1 MPVRKLTEE
10 KQSLPPNAAFAELTA
25 VLELCHVTAAPVLDV
40 RPATH
45 TRETDHGTDPLWP
58 FREAP
63 ASVQS
68 NRVRLP
74 KTLRQAG
81 KRTAAP
87 TTAVASPAT
96 GRLRAQ
102 LPPFA
107 PLMEELEIAGWS
119 SHRERPTSNFHDW
132 MLLGGDRLLVT
143 VGRAA
148 VQDST
153 DPVDAALV
161 SQAAWAAVRAHAP
174 HAPDAGAV
182 LSLASQTLWSP
193 PAATLSS
200 LAVALVDTTGGN
212 TSVALAGDCLAWRV
226 RAATCERLSLQ
237 QPPMG
242 TVPSFNYLSQS
253 FPLALR
259 ERLILVADDSSRRSP
274 KVELSLADRFTR
286 LDAESHRR
294 MAAADAVTLVRQIYD
309 SRDCEPF
316 QPTSIA
322 AIRRR

>member
-1 MPVRKLTEE
+1 
-10 KQSLPPNAAFAELTA
+10 
-25 VLELCHVTAAPVLDV
+25 LEFRHVTAAPVLDV
-40 RPATH
+40 RPATQI
-45 TRETDHGTDPLWP
+45 RETDHGTDPLWP
-58 FREAP
+58 FSD
-63 ASVQS
+63 ASNIVQS
-68 NRVRLP
+68 KRIRLP
-74 KTLRQAG
+74 KTLCRAN
-81 KRTAAP
+81 KRTATP
-87 TTAVASPAT
+87 TMAAASPAAD
-96 GRLRAQ
+96 RLRAQ

-107 PLMEELEIAGWS
+107 PLMEELETAGWS
-119 SHRERPTSNFHDW
+119 SHRQQLTGNFHDW

-148 VQDST
+148 IPASA
-153 DPVDAALV
+153 DPVEAALV

-174 HAPDAGAV
+174 HAADAGAV

-237 QPPMG
+237 QPPLG
-242 TVPSFNYLSQS
+242 TTPSFNYLSQS

-274 KVELSLADRFTR
+274 KAELVLADSFTH

-294 MAAADAVTLVRQIYD
+294 MAAADAVALVRQIYD
-309 SRDCEPF
+309 ASDCDSS
-316 QPTSIA
+316 QSTSIA